1 VHDPT
6 QPALNATAQAA
17 LYAELASGAETG
29 WDYSSRWLTNITL
42 IAGTAGLRTLNVK
55 NMVPVDLNSIL
66 CEWVWFCLS
75 ARMLTRRLI
84 DKNRVLMAQLY
95 GKSNASAA
103 ARHTAAAAAIKAGVL
118 DLFWNSTKV
127 RCSILFARAER

>member
-1 VHDPT
+1 
-6 QPALNATAQAA
+6 
-17 LYAELASGAETG
+17 
-29 WDYSSRWLTNITL
+29 
-42 IAGTAGLRTLNVK
+42 
-55 NMVPVDLNSIL
+55 
-66 CEWVWFCLS
+66 
-75 ARMLTRRLI
+75 MLTRRLT

-127 RCSILFARAER
+127 RCPIRRCRKMI